1 MLLVY
6 SCWSSIALF
15 RYNMEKKRKN
25 NLPLRHQLKIKHGTH
40 KYNCWSSTKGFIGN
54 R

>member
-6 SCWSSIALF
+6 SYWSSIALF
-15 RYNMEKKRKN
+15 RYNMEKRKN
-25 NLPLRHQLKIKHGTH
+25 NLLLRHQLEIKHGTH
-40 KYNCWSSTKGFIGN
+40 KYNFWSITKGLIGN